1 MVSPINDEKGRV
13 TRFNDP
19 WIPDHESL
27 DLYMQHI
34 ELYPG
39 SMKYLIMIGQYND
52 LILLRCQKFQ
62 KS

>member
-1 MVSPINDEKGRV
+1 MVFPINDEKGRV
-13 TRFNDP
+13 TRFCDP

-39 SMKYLIMIGQYND
+39 SMKY
-52 LILLRCQKFQ
+52 
-62 KS
+62 